1 MKSMS
6 QVEVI
11 PLGGCGEIGKN
22 MTVIR
27 QGDEILVVD
36 AGLSF
41 PTPEMHGVDIVIP
54 DITYLKNNAEKVLG
68 IVLTHGHEDHVGA
81 LPYVLPE
88 IRCPVYGTELTLALV
103 RRRLLERL
111 TPDVLDLRP
120 LVPRQPVEIGSFLVE
135 AIHMTHSLPDACSL
149 ALGTRIGTILVSGD
163 FKFDFTPVDQRLP
176 DMDRLSTLGSEGV
189 TLLLCDCTNVEFP
202 GWCPSERS
210 VVDSFRRIFSEAP
223 GRILLTT
230 FATHIHRL
238 QIAVDLAR
246 EVGRKVAIAGRRME
260 QTLATASEVGHFRFP
275 RENYVPLDRV
285 DRLPP
290 QEVLIL
296 TTGSQ
301 GEPLSALSLMAKE
314 EYPKASILPGDT
326 VIFSARP
333 IPGNESAIWGT
344 VNRLFRQ
351 GARVLYGP
359 EAGVHASGHGYQE
372 EIKLLIA
379 LTRPAYLA
387 PVHGEPR
394 HQRLFVEM
402 VKEMGYTEEN
412 VIVMENGNR
421 LVVKTDEAYLTE
433 DVECGR
439 VLVDTSGYAGVSDEV
454 LRDRQNLASEGV
466 LFINVA
472 IDSDAGKVVSGP
484 ELMAKGLQASDGEL
498 QRLKEMLY
506 HVLTTLSK
514 AELRDQAS
522 LHQEI
527 SDLARRY
534 LKKEINKRPLV
545 MTTITDV

>member
-1 MKSMS
+1 MPK
-6 QVEVI
+6 VEVI

-22 MTVIR
+22 MTVVR
-27 QGDEILVVD
+27 QGEEILVVD

-41 PTPEMHGVDIVIP
+41 PTHEMHGVDIVIP
-54 DITYLKNNAEKVLG
+54 DISYLEANKEKLRG

-81 LPYVLPE
+81 LPYVLPKL
-88 IRCPVYGTELTLALV
+88 RCPVYGTELTLAFV

-111 TPDVLDLRP
+111 PSDNIDLR
-120 LVPRQPVEIGSFLVE
+120 LLEPRQPVEIGGFRVE
-135 AIHMTHSLPDACSL
+135 AIHMTHSLPDTCSL
-149 ALGTRIGTILVSGD
+149 AIGTEVGTILFSGD
-163 FKFDFTPVDQRLP
+163 FKFDFTPVDNRLP
-176 DMDRLSTLGSEGV
+176 DMDRLASLGNEGV

-210 VVDSFRRIFSEAP
+210 VVDSFRRIFSESS

-246 EVGRKVAIAGRRME
+246 ETGRRVAIAGRRME

-275 RENYVPLDRV
+275 RENYEPLERI

-290 QEVLIL
+290 DEVLIL

-314 EYPKASILPGDT
+314 EYPKASIQAGDT

-333 IPGNESAIWGT
+333 IPGNESAIWST

-379 LTRPAYLA
+379 LTKPAYLA

-394 HQRLFVEM
+394 HQSLFVEM
-402 VKEMGYTEEN
+402 VKDMGYTEEN
-412 VIVMENGNR
+412 VIVMDNGNR
-421 LVVKTDEAYLTE
+421 LVIEADKAYLAE

-439 VLVDTSGYAGVSDEV
+439 VLVDASGFAGVSDEV
-454 LRDRQNLASEGV
+454 LRDRQSLASEGV

-472 IDSDAGKVVSGP
+472 IDSDAGKIVGGP

-498 QRLKEMLY
+498 RRLREILY
-506 HVLTTLSK
+506 HVLVNLSK
-514 AELRDQAS
+514 AELRDRAS

-534 LKKEINKRPLV
+534 LKEEINKRPLV
-545 MTTITDV
+545 LTTVMDV